1 MHSSIRLPRA
11 PKNLTDD
18 DLAWFQA
25 HNEIEER
32 LDAIWCA
39 CYMNLLGKTVPQ
51 QKNMLKG
58 EYHWCF
64 KDIQRYVARWD
75 QEIEKRV
82 QKVDPDMDIHSIED
96 YCAVA
101 SFLNN
106 KTVRPMKHRRRHA
119 EPTMRDV
126 YKGKQWEMEY
136 HRLAILFHLL
146 IMRIKKSRLKLPNG
160 IEEDILAFFYRVFHL
175 SAQQKRIVTLQ
186 ENKKAEKAKPRQ
198 QILGMAIDE
207 LLRTKGEH
215 IKSAKQYAI
224 EKFTGLRKKKG
235 ASEEYK
241 KKRRSIIQNVRRR
254 YLPEGFESDPVFK
267 FSLEKIKG
275 DSGEELNKLK
285 SDLGG
290 KDWSNSPPSGSQDQ
304 HYVHL
309 SKAQAGAWFE
319 KIAQLAAEE
328 FADS

>member
-1 MHSSIRLPRA
+1 
-11 PKNLTDD
+11 
-18 DLAWFQA
+18 
-25 HNEIEER
+25 
-32 LDAIWCA
+32 
-39 CYMNLLGKTVPQ
+39 
-51 QKNMLKG
+51 
-58 EYHWCF
+58 
-64 KDIQRYVARWD
+64 
-75 QEIEKRV
+75 
-82 QKVDPDMDIHSIED
+82 
-96 YCAVA
+96 
-101 SFLNN
+101 
-106 KTVRPMKHRRRHA
+106 MKHRRRHA

-160 IEEDILAFFYRVFHL
+160 IEEDILAFFYRVFHM

-224 EKFTGLRKKKG
+224 EKFAGLRKKKG